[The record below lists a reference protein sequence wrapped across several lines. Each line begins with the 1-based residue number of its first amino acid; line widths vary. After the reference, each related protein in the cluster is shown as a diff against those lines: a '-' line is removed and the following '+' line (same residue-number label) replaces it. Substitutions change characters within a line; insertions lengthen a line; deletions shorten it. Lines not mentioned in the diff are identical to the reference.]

1 MKNASVFTLHMQT
14 DLSPSDHKVLA
25 LLYQPMMGLPTH
37 ALYLTFANLCE
48 KDESFSM
55 VHADFFDLFDLKQAE
70 FLKYRHRLEALSLLT
85 VYQKDDD
92 YIYVVKTPLSAK
104 QFLVDTVF
112 GSYLQ
117 SEIGE
122 KNIDRLIGMFEID
135 TPKTDA
141 YKNITKSF
149 DQMYEFKSLNLLAID
164 KPIEGRVNNGGSTI
178 RYAFDYNAFVERLPE
193 RLKSSQLLNGHFKDQ
208 ITRIAFVY
216 QFEVDDM
223 VAIYE
228 EATQSRQNVNFH
240 QLNLKAR
247 IHYQTKNKQLE
258 IREKDLDE
266 TSVIG
271 SVTPQVIIQKYAKTD
286 QRGLALSTASQLLER
301 NHVDPGIINV
311 ILIFVL
317 KNKDGV
323 LPNINYMEKVLN
335 DWLSKGIQTTEDAMR
350 HSTEIENT
358 WQKNQTR
365 TKKAAEP
372 DWMDDYLAGLAKME
386 G

>member
-37 ALYLTFANLCE
+37 ALYLTFASLCE
-48 KDESFSM
+48 KDQSFSM
-55 VHADFFDLFDLKQAE
+55 AHADFFDLFDLKQAE
-70 FLKYRHRLEALSLLT
+70 FLKYRQRLEALSLLT
-85 VYQKDDD
+85 VFQKDDD
-92 YIYVVKTPLSAK
+92 YIYVVKIPLSAR

-122 KNIDRLIGMFEID
+122 KNIDRLIALFEID
-135 TPKTDA
+135 APVTDT

-149 DQMYEFKSLNLLAID
+149 DQMYEFKSLNLLAVD
-164 KPIEGRVNNGGSTI
+164 KPIEGRINNGGSTI
-178 RYAFDYNAFVERLPE
+178 RYAFDYNAFVEHLPE
-193 RLKSSQLLNGHFKDQ
+193 RLKNSQLLNAHFKDQ

-223 VAIYE
+223 VTIYE
-228 EATQSRQNVNFH
+228 AATQSRQSVNFH

-247 IHYQTKNKQLE
+247 LHYQTKNKQLE

-266 TSVIG
+266 GAVIG
-271 SVTPQVIIQKYAKTD
+271 NITPQVIIQKYAKTD

-311 ILIFVL
+311 ILMFVL

-350 HSTEIENT
+350 HSLEIENS
-358 WQKNQTR
+358 WQKSQTR
-365 TKKAAEP
+365 TKKTAEP